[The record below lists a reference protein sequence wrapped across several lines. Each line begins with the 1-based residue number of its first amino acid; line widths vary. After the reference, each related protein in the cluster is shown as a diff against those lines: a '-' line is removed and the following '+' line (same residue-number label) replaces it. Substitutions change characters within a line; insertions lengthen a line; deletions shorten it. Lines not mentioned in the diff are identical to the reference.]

1 VIGCRF
7 EGDDPGKPR
16 QRLWV
21 LGTRETGTAYL
32 KEAIVAWKAGLID
45 NLLLPL
51 QNLRITHHEP
61 APKGDD

>member
-7 EGDDPGKPR
+7 EGDDPAKPR

-51 QNLRITHHEP
+51 QNLRITHH
-61 APKGDD
+61 AKHK